1 MNMSLVITL
10 ILIGVFAGMLGGL
23 VGVGGG
29 IIIVPALI
37 YFASMSQHEAQGTS
51 LGVIIMPVGIFA
63 VWNYYQKGFVNFK
76 YAAIIAVGFLVG
88 GYLGSKISLSISQ
101 DVLKKIFAT
110 LMIVIAVKILWT
122 GK

>member
-1 MNMSLVITL
+1 MNMSLVVTL
-10 ILIGVFAGMLGGL
+10 ILIGVFAGILGGL

-37 YFASMSQHEAQGTS
+37 YFLSMSQHEAQGTS

-101 DVLKKIFAT
+101 EVLKKVFAT